1 MRRMLRRV
9 MALVVCMCMLASIL
23 STGTILAD
31 DTKTITVGGIT
42 LSGSLSQPAY
52 ANTDSYGNV
61 SNANS
66 DTYSIMWDGETLTLK
81 DATIRGAM
89 ISGARKNEVACIH
102 MGNVYDENADGY
114 NVKILGSN
122 MLIGQDISNSY
133 DAYSYGI
140 YADKGNISIFGE
152 GSLTFTGGNTTIT
165 KPSSLGAGFR
175 GISAGIYA
183 NSGNVIIRGG
193 TLNLTAGSATVVSGS
208 YTGIYQP
215 TAESYGIYANNS
227 LTAEGGN
234 ITISG
239 GSVTATSGAAENYA
253 RNEEGAEVSQ
263 GVFAA
268 GNIVVSPQ
276 SRALIKVVAGE
287 DSSAAAIK
295 GSPFISE
302 NNIKT
307 LVSSAKYFYS
317 ETISIADQPDSVSV
331 TEGEAANFSITAT
344 GTNPTYQWYES
355 TDDGKT
361 WTKIL
366 DANARTYSITETTMD
381 MNNRQYRCMV
391 FFEDVKATL
400 TSDAALLNV
409 WPKTYTITVNSE
421 GDGSASAIPTSA
433 AAGETI
439 TLTAT
444 ANSGY
449 HFKGWQVESGN
460 VTIGTDNTFVMPA
473 ENVTI
478 KAIFEKDTP
487 QPPTEYSI
495 TVETDGNGSA
505 MASETSA
512 AEGTSITLSATAN
525 SGYHFKGWQV
535 ESGNVT
541 IGTDNTFVMP
551 AENVTI
557 KAIFEKDTP
566 QPPTE
571 YSITVET
578 DGNGSAMASETS
590 AAEGTSIT
598 LSATAKS
605 GYHFERWEVVSDN
618 VAIENN
624 SFTMPAE
631 DVTIKAVFARNNGGG
646 GTVIPSRFTLTFD
659 TNGGSAIDAMR
670 VSAGTTV
677 DLSDYQPTRAGYDFT
692 GWYAD
697 EALTEH
703 ITNIRMTGNKTV
715 YAGWTQQTPPVED
728 ELPFIDVDEDDW
740 FYDPVRWVFEQ
751 GLMTGTSATTFE
763 PNISTTRG
771 MIVSIFHR
779 LEGSPMVS
787 ESLVYDDVAD
797 GDWYAEAVR
806 WATTEDIVGGFGDGT
821 FRPNEPITRE
831 QMASILYRYAEYK
844 GYDISARAD
853 LSAYSDQPSAWAE
866 DVMQW
871 AVAEGLLN
879 GVTDD
884 QLQPQGNATRVQ
896 VAAIFQRFL
905 SE

>member
-512 AEGTSITLSATAN
+512 AEGTSITLSATA
-525 SGYHFKGWQV
+525 
-535 ESGNVT
+535 
-541 IGTDNTFVMP
+541 
-551 AENVTI
+551 
-557 KAIFEKDTP
+557 
-566 QPPTE
+566 
-571 YSITVET
+571 
-578 DGNGSAMASETS
+578 
-590 AAEGTSIT
+590 
-598 LSATAKS
+598 KS